1 MKLKTKFSI
10 FSGLLIILVAFSI
23 SALLIFVE
31 EKYLTNETKQKQLS
45 SINNLARVA
54 KDSIIREDDLMIL
67 NYINTIRKTEGSIS
81 YAMVVNN
88 ESKIIAHTD
97 TLLLRTAVEDP
108 IGIKAQTCKDIFVQ
122 TYKKG
127 NEEII
132 DVASPV
138 MVGNKK
144 SGIVRLGFSKTII
157 DNTLKNT
164 LDTIRKHIIVVTI
177 PVVILGLLG
186 ALIFVHTMTKPIKAL
201 AQGSKLIAEG
211 KLDTKIKTKGKDEL
225 GLLAEQFNI
234 MAEKLNE
241 LDELKRDFVSCVT
254 HDLRSPLS
262 AIESYVND
270 MLEGGAREFERNG
283 IENLN
288 IIRNN
293 AVRLSR
299 LIDNLLDA
307 AKLESGRIELDLKL
321 TNIHSVINDV
331 AKLFASYAEDKKI
344 TIKSK
349 LSELIPGIVID
360 GDKIR
365 QVLANLVS
373 NSIKFTPSGVPP
385 GGGTITIVD
394 ELITDTEKNQRFVQ
408 ISVTDTG
415 LGIPAENLDKI
426 FSKFT
431 KVSNTKGTGLGLF
444 ISSNIIE
451 LHGGKIWVES
461 PVPGSTKG
469 SKFTFTLPVKSN
481 K

>member
-1 MKLKTKFSI
+1 M
-10 FSGLLIILVAFSI
+10 
-23 SALLIFVE
+23 
-31 EKYLTNETKQKQLS
+31 
-45 SINNLARVA
+45 
-54 KDSIIREDDLMIL
+54 
-67 NYINTIRKTEGSIS
+67 
-81 YAMVVNN
+81 
-88 ESKIIAHTD
+88 
-97 TLLLRTAVEDP
+97 
-108 IGIKAQTCKDIFVQ
+108 Q

-144 SGIVRLGFSKTII
+144 SGVVRVGFSKTII

-234 MAEKLNE
+234 MAVKLNE

-270 MLEGGAREFERNG
+270 MLEGGAKEFERNG

-331 AKLFASYAEDKKI
+331 AKLFALYAEDKKI

-431 KVSNTKGTGLGLF
+431 KASNTKGTGLGLF